1 MTLLFSNNTKG
12 DGLNLQT
19 GKRTT
24 STIKS
29 SFQPQYLS
37 PRIVLPSPITEFTS
51 DVIQISQFTQ
61 FVVNANTRVSANDN
75 ISSYDMIQVAN
86 SGRKCF
92 SCDK

>member
-1 MTLLFSNNTKG
+1 MTLLFSNNNTNNTINSS
-12 DGLNLQT
+12 NLQR
-19 GKRTT
+19 GKRTNGMNNT
-24 STIKS
+24 L
-29 SFQPQYLS
+29 QHVS

-51 DVIQISQFTQ
+51 DVIQISPFTQ

>member
-1 MTLLFSNNTKG
+1 MTLLFSNKTKG
-12 DGLNLQT
+12 GGLNVQM

-24 STIKS
+24 STINNS
-29 SFQPQYLS
+29 LQP
-37 PRIVLPSPITEFTS
+37 VLPGRIREFTP
-51 DVIQISQFTQ
+51 DIVGISPFTQ

-92 SCDK
+92 SCGK

>member
-12 DGLNLQT
+12 GGLNVQM

-24 STIKS
+24 STINTS
-29 SFQPQYLS
+29 LQP
-37 PRIVLPSPITEFTS
+37 VLPARIREFTP
-51 DVIQISQFTQ
+51 DVIQISPFTQ

-75 ISSYDMIQVAN
+75 ISSYDMIQLAN

-92 SCDK
+92 SCGK